1 MKASVGVLSK
11 VDASDINLKDSYSK
25 SHRQH
30 LIQTVTP
37 HLINYGERTSAMS
50 GPWKQAPILRNLGG
64 RLFIMNEEK

>member
-37 HLINYGERTSAMS
+37 HLNKLRRADVRNEWALEASSNSTE
-50 GPWKQAPILRNLGG
+50 PWWPS
-64 RLFIMNEEK
+64 FYHE